1 MDYQRDPS
9 SHWNSYRPTYDAPP
23 PQEPRGRPP
32 QHIRNQARPAP
43 TSSGPPVPSDHDH
56 GAQNP
61 NMEPVAPRYFS
72 SYTSP
77 DRHDNSALSPHHN
90 PRAPPQLWNPAL
102 DALISRTTRAY
113 DLVINYARDSEG
125 GTRWS
130 ASSIALVHS
139 TGKHLHANIRGLKAW
154 QRRCAADWDYFA
166 IQEDED
172 QVRAF
177 CAEVL
182 GVIDKTEVKM
192 EWELAAKRGG
202 EKEKDKDKD
211 KEGREHGKMG
221 MEGLKHQRRADRRAR
236 PQKKKSTEGVRRR
249 DSSRQRQ
256 AREPESDRSNG
267 KVVVGRL
274 GKHVLH
280 Y

>member
-32 QHIRNQARPAP
+32 RHIRNQARPAP
-43 TSSGPPVPSDHDH
+43 SSSGPPPLSDHDH

-77 DRHDNSALSPHHN
+77 DRRDNFGESPHHN
-90 PRAPPQLWNPAL
+90 PRAPPQLWDPAL

-172 QVRAF
+172 QVRAL

-182 GVIDKTEVKM
+182 GVIDTTEAKM
-192 EWELAAKRGG
+192 AWEVGLGSGG
-202 EKEKDKDKD
+202 DKGKNEKKSEQ
-211 KEGREHGKMG
+211 EHGKMG
-221 MEGLKHQRRADRRAR
+221 LEGVKHQRKADRRAR
-236 PQKKKSTEGVRRR
+236 PQKKKKSTEGVRRR
-249 DSSRQRQ
+249 DSPRQRQ
-256 AREPESDRSNG
+256 ARQHESDRSDS
-267 KVVVGRL
+267 KVIAGRL

>member
-43 TSSGPPVPSDHDH
+43 TSSGPPAPSDHDH

-72 SYTSP
+72 SYTSS
-77 DRHDNSALSPHHN
+77 DRHDNSGESPHHN
-90 PRAPPQLWNPAL
+90 PRAPPQLWDPVL

-139 TGKHLHANIRGLKAW
+139 IGKHLHANIRGLKAW

-182 GVIDKTEVKM
+182 GVIDKMEVKM

-236 PQKKKSTEGVRRR
+236 PQKKKSTEGARRR
-249 DSSRQRQ
+249 DSPRKRQ
-256 AREPESDRSNG
+256 AREPESDRSDG
-267 KVVVGRL
+267 KVVAGRL